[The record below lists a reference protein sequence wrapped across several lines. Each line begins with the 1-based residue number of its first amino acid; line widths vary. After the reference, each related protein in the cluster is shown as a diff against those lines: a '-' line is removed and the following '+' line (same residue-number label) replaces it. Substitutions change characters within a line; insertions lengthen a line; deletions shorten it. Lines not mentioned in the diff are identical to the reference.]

1 MARRS
6 EAERRS
12 VGEVDR
18 GRLAALLAL
27 HDADLHPLTFLKV
40 GDAGAL
46 EHGAVHEDVLA
57 LILGGDEAEALGGIV
72 PLHRAGDLL
81 RRTEVARLA
90 LVGRAPRPTAGR
102 TPAGAAKA
110 AAAARTAAEAA
121 TAARTTAKTAT
132 TTAASTTT
140 SGRRAGVDARDL
152 RDLRTLLARRHAH
165 GQTGAGLELAVAGRL
180 DRSDMQEGVS
190 GSIAHFGEAKT

>member
-27 HDADLHPLTFLKV
+27 HDADLHPLTFLEV

-57 LILGGDEAEALGGIV
+57 LVLGGDEAETLGGIV

-81 RRTEVARLA
+81 RRTEIARLA
-90 LVGRAPRPTAGR
+90 LVGRAPWPAAGR

-110 AAAARTAAEAA
+110 AAARAAAKAA
-121 TAARTTAKTAT
+121 TAAGTTAKAAT
-132 TTAASTTT
+132 TAAASTTAR
-140 SGRRAGVDARDL
+140 GRRAGVDARDL
-152 RDLRTLLARRHAH
+152 R
-165 GQTGAGLELAVAGRL
+165 
-180 DRSDMQEGVS
+180 
-190 GSIAHFGEAKT
+190 